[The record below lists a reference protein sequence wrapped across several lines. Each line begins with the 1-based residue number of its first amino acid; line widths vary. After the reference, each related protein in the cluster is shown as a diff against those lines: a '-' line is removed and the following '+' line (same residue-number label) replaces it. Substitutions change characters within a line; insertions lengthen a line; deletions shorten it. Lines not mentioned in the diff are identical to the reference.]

1 MIPEESRRH
10 AKAAQ
15 AVREG
20 RPVAARY
27 VRGGR
32 RGAGALA
39 ILVASTAAVA
49 VLLLAIGAAANGVFI
64 NQNPTEAQ
72 QAADTRAFDE
82 ADPPAPDGAR
92 AAAAVS
98 D

>member
-1 MIPEESRRH
+1 MIPEENHRH
-10 AKAAQ
+10 AQAAQ

-32 RGAGALA
+32 RGARVLA
-39 ILVASTAAVA
+39 ILIASTVAVA
-49 VLLLAIGAAANGVFI
+49 VLLLAIWAGANGVFI
-64 NQNPTEAQ
+64 DQNPTDAQ
-72 QAADTRAFDE
+72 QAADARAFDD
-82 ADPPAPDGAR
+82 ADPPAPDAAT
-92 AAAAVS
+92 AAAAGF

>member
-32 RGAGALA
+32 RGSRVLA
-39 ILVASTAAVA
+39 ILVASTAVVA
-49 VLLLAIGAAANGVFI
+49 VLLLAIWAAANGVFI
-64 NQNPTEAQ
+64 NQNPTDAQ
-72 QAADTRAFDE
+72 QAADARAFDE
-82 ADPPAPDGAR
+82 AGPPAPDVAT

>member
-20 RPVAARY
+20 HPVAARY

-32 RGAGALA
+32 RGARVLA

-49 VLLLAIGAAANGVFI
+49 VLLLAIWAAANGVFI
-64 NQNPTEAQ
+64 NQNPTDAQ
-72 QAADTRAFDE
+72 QAADARAFDN
-82 ADPPAPDGAR
+82 AGPPAPDVAT